1 MSVKRFETGSRFWR
15 IGLENGQSRN
25 WPVRTRL
32 DNGFAG
38 AWRLGFYNGFAG
50 AWRLGFCNGFAGALG
65 SHVGL
70 AVVVSMRFGMA
81 MSIVV
86 NLNVV
91 VNFIMVVTMMMPV
104 VAGTLSQREGC
115 GGQDGNGGE
124 YLIHVC
130 CRLELS

>member
-32 DNGFAG
+32 D
-38 AWRLGFYNGFAG
+38 NGFAG

-91 VNFIMVVTMMMPV
+91 VNFTMVVTMMMPV

-130 CRLELS
+130 CWLELS

>member
-38 AWRLGFYNGFAG
+38 AWRLGF
-50 AWRLGFCNGFAGALG
+50 CNGFAGALG

-70 AVVVSMRFGMA
+70 AVVVSMRPGMA
-81 MSIVV
+81 GAVRPGMARSIVV

-91 VNFIMVVTMMMPV
+91 VNFIMEVTMMMPV

-115 GGQDGNGGE
+115 GGQDDNGGE